1 MRLIP
6 TIMAAMATLL
16 LAGCVTASTK
26 MIDDRTAV
34 IKGRGNAYVSM
45 GDVQARIML
54 QAATEAQ
61 ARGYAYFVVG
71 DSYDSSRSGRFVAP
85 TTTNTDFNGSAACM
99 GSFCSG
105 SGTASSTTYGGGS
118 FNYIKPGA
126 DVMVRFFRE
135 GEIDP
140 NRPGVWSAAR
150 ILAAQ
155 ERR

>member
-1 MRLIP
+1 MRYGNIAL
-6 TIMAAMATLL
+6 AVGLALL

-61 ARGYAYFVVG
+61 ARGYAYFVLG
-71 DSYDSSRSGRFVAP
+71 DSYDSSRSGTFAMP
-85 TTTNTDFNGSAACM
+85 TTTNTDFSGSAHCFGAYCN
-99 GSFCSG
+99 G
-105 SGTASSTTYGGGS
+105 SGTATSTTYGGGA
-118 FNYIKPGA
+118 FGYVKPGA

-140 NRPGVWSAAR
+140 NRPGVWTAAR

-155 ERR
+155 QKH